1 MSEPP
6 RHPGTIV
13 YVDGDTGAETEEDAS
28 ALPESLRFA
37 ETDEGLVPVV
47 RVVAR
52 TAGDRRYIREYGPDG
67 ELLRS
72 TTQLADP

>member
-1 MSEPP
+1 
-6 RHPGTIV
+6 
-13 YVDGDTGAETEEDAS
+13 
-28 ALPESLRFA
+28 
-37 ETDEGLVPVV
+37 V

-72 TTQLADP
+72 TTQIADP